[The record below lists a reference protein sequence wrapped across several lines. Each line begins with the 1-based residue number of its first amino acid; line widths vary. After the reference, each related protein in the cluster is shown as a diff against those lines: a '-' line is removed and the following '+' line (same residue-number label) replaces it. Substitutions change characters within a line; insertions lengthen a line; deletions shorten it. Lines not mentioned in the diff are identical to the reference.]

1 MKRLVFI
8 FSMLFVGS
16 LKGQSIKV
24 AVAANLQSIIKVLAQ
39 DFNQKT
45 GLTIEPI
52 IGASGNLA
60 AQIKNG
66 APYDLFLSADMNFPS
81 QLYNEGFSS
90 QKPIVYA
97 KGSLIIC
104 SNQDIIIENWGNLL
118 QSGKV
123 VKIAIANPKIAPYGK
138 ATEEALTKLDIL
150 KNIQPKL
157 VYGESISQVNTYIT
171 TGVVDIGFTTQAMV
185 TDQTNK
191 NKLYWKVVDAN
202 LYQPIEQG
210 MVVLKSADNNNSVQK
225 FYQYLLSTSAKAIF
239 EQYGYRE

>member
-8 FSMLFVGS
+8 FSMLFFGP

-171 TGVVDIGFTTQAMV
+171 TGVVDIGFTTKALVM
-185 TDQTNK
+185 DASNN
-191 NKLYWKVVDAN
+191 NKLYWKVVDPK

-210 MVVLKSADNNNSVQK
+210 MMVLKSADGNNSVQK
-225 FYQYLLSTSAKAIF
+225 FYQYLLSPSAKAIF
-239 EQYGYRE
+239 EKYGYRE